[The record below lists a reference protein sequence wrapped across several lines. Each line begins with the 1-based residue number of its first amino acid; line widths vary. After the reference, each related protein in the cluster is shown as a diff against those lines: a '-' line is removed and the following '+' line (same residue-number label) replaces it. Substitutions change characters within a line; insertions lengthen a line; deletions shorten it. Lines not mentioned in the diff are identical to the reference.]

1 MTFLLSKDDISV
13 FYQFNYTILMD
24 MSINWKKYVSDKSYD
39 EYVTNDHLLR
49 REAKIISKILDKY
62 SIKQLEQI
70 EKNCQNTISSRGIN
84 FKVYSAEKNAAEDKK
99 WPLDIIPR
107 IILKSKW
114 NKVKKGLAQRTKAL
128 NLFINDVYN
137 QKKIFKDKVVPENIV
152 FQSKHYLKQC
162 EGFSPKRKV
171 WSHISGI
178 DLIRNI
184 DGNFLVL
191 EDNLRVPSGVSY
203 MLENRMVMREV
214 FPELFTRYRV
224 SPIGHYCNRLYHCM
238 IDAIPYKTSS
248 PTMVLLT
255 PGVYNSAYFEHSFL
269 AQQMGITLVE
279 GKDLYVEDDKVYMKT
294 VKGGVRVD
302 CIYRRLDDTYLD
314 PKTFYKKSLIGVP
327 GLFKA
332 YYKNN
337 VAIINAPGSGVADD
351 KVIYSYVP
359 QMIEYYLGEK
369 PKINQVETFLLTDSF
384 QLDHVVQN
392 IHKMVVKPADGSGGY
407 GIMIGPKASKEER
420 EECVN
425 KIKKEPRNFI
435 AQPLENLSTTPT
447 MQGTE
452 IEPRH
457 QDLRPFILSGKE
469 TYVTAGGLTR
479 VALKK
484 GSTIVNSS
492 QGGGSKDT
500 IIIDM

>member
-1 MTFLLSKDDISV
+1 
-13 FYQFNYTILMD
+13 MD